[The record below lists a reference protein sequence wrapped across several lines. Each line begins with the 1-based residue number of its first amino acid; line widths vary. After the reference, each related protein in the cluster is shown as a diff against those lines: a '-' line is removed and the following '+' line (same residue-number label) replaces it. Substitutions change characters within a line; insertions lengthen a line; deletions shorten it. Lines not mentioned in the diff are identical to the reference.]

1 MKATI
6 EVFTNLTCPH
16 CPPAIKLAREI
27 KQERND
33 VDVVETVIN
42 YESGAERAAAF
53 GIMSTPTI
61 LIYSENSDPLAFRGT
76 PSKENLIN
84 AVNASLGKN
93 KGFLGR
99 FK

>member
-1 MKATI
+1 MKSTI

-27 KQERND
+27 KQERDD
-33 VDVVETVIN
+33 VELVETIIN
-42 YESGAERAAAF
+42 YEEGAQRAAQF
-53 GIMSTPTI
+53 GIRSTPTI
-61 LIYSENSDPLAFRGT
+61 LISGPKSDVLAFKGT

-84 AVNASLGKN
+84 AINASLGKN